1 MSHEEAMEIL
11 RGGMG
16 NHFDP
21 DIVNCVIGLEATFR
35 NIAMTA
41 ADFDTNIGTLKEFG
55 ISGLIL
61 KPIDFNR
68 LATLYTEALRN
79 RHGRLKPKA

>member
-1 MSHEEAMEIL
+1 MPKLNGYEMATKALDVKKEAIL
-11 RGGMG
+11 
-16 NHFDP
+16 
-21 DIVNCVIGLEATFR
+21 
-35 NIAMTA
+35 IAMTA

-79 RHGRLKPKA
+79 KHGRLKPKA